1 MKQGNFELVTQKV
14 KGFVAHCL
22 PSGPNICELALFKY
36 TKNSASGT
44 EKYTYSI
51 TTWFSFLPL
60 FITFK
65 IQYYYAPLQLLT

>member
-36 TKNSASGT
+36 TQNSASGT
-44 EKYTYSI
+44 EKYT
-51 TTWFSFLPL
+51 
-60 FITFK
+60 
-65 IQYYYAPLQLLT
+65 

>member
-36 TKNSASGT
+36 TQNSASGT
-44 EKYTYSI
+44 ENTHRA
-51 TTWFSFLPL
+51 LPL
-60 FITFK
+60 GLVFSHFS
-65 IQYYYAPLQLLT
+65 